1 MSHQL
6 TFTDAYELVSKK
18 ILINRMSLEN
28 LDIQIKYSTDVMKLQ
43 AFTIRSAKAKKKLIE
58 ELNPILEKQL
68 KEFCEIRQQECKN
81 IIDNINNIDDCPDV
95 DYYPTLQSCEK
106 HKNQL
111 IELSNKIQHLYKTIP
126 NELDVT
132 NYKIKAP
139 TTLATSCAADVDPEL
154 SI

>member
-1 MSHQL
+1 MSHDL

-28 LDIQIKYSTDVMKLQ
+28 LDIQIKYANDVMKLQ
-43 AFTIRSAKAKKKLIE
+43 AYTIRSAKAKKKLIE

-81 IIDNINNIDDCPDV
+81 IIDNINDIDECPDV
-95 DYYPTLQSCEK
+95 DYFPTLKSCEK
-106 HKNQL
+106 NKNQL
-111 IELSNKIQHLYKTIP
+111 IDLSNKIQHLYKTIP

-132 NYKIKAP
+132 NYKIKALVVAAN
-139 TTLATSCAADVDPEL
+139 TCAQETLPID
-154 SI
+154 